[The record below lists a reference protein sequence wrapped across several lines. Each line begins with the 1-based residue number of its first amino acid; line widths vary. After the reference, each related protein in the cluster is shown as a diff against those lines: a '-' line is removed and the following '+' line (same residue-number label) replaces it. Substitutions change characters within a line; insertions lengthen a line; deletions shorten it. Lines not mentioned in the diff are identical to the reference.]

1 MDEYKNSQEQ
11 PKNETNEKV
20 KKRKVIIRKPT
31 RSTDRALTFKKNS
44 LLKTYNAHCRS
55 KKVRKADKVKE
66 HDLERITAAVFRRMQ
81 HYLTEKN
88 GGVMINNFGYFGV
101 FRSYNNL
108 KYKIGPKKTDFI
120 FKPENNGLRLRIIY
134 FPYKRDPLLKFWSMD
149 FSFSQVIY
157 KKVKENLLKG
167 KKYKNYL
174 FSLRKLLGD
183 SIESPY
189 RKFDFLTKQ
198 PHEHKLYRIPST
210 PRPE

>member
-1 MDEYKNSQEQ
+1 MDEHKNPQEQ
-11 PKNETNEKV
+11 TKNETNEKV

-55 KKVRKADKVKE
+55 KKVRKVDKVRE
-66 HDLERITAAVFRRMQ
+66 QDLERITAAVFRRAR
-81 HYLTEKN
+81 HYLIEKN
-88 GGVMINNFGYFGV
+88 GGLMINNFGYFGV

-108 KYKIGPKKTDFI
+108 KYKVGPKKTDFI

-157 KKVKENLLKG
+157 KRVKENLLKG

-174 FSLRKLLGD
+174 FSLRKLLGNN
-183 SIESPY
+183 IESPY
-189 RKFDFLTKQ
+189 RKFDFLNH
-198 PHEHKLYRIPST
+198 PNNEHRHNRFSSPQRS
-210 PRPE
+210 E